1 MIMSLGVGELRELV
15 AAREEELRYAHWKL
29 ADAKK
34 RLEAAEAHEAATAE
48 RQQAAATATAAAVK
62 VGAVKPEA
70 DPNGLEQSHAHH
82 PEQKQELQH
91 TPKQEEEEDEEEEE
105 EEASLISEY
114 EEIQPNES
122 THGDKSS
129 EENGHEHDR
138 QHKDKSHKS
147 EPDTPVYPWTVLPE
161 HVKVDA
167 GAVNEKS
174 MTPSCASGSGA
185 RASGAN
191 KAPKFAGA
199 ARRADSTQQHS
210 GYGKADTPERHGLLP
225 PPPPPPPEQVKTMC
239 PTPCGCGK
247 PCTRVERM
255 IRQQH
260 SSPFARTRLKH
271 NNHACDVCQQEWYAA
286 THRPRHRR

>member
-1 MIMSLGVGELRELV
+1 MWTKPECPIAGFTSVIMSLGVGELRELV

-91 TPKQEEEEDEEEEE
+91 TPKQEEEEDEEEE

-199 ARRADSTQQHS
+199 ARRADSTRQQHS
-210 GYGKADTPERHGLLP
+210 GYGKADPREPWSTSSTTSTTPRTGDSKSL
-225 PPPPPPPEQVKTMC
+225 Q
-239 PTPCGCGK
+239 PTRSCGWGRNRDGSELGFLVTG
-247 PCTRVERM
+247 PDPNA
-255 IRQQH
+255 H
-260 SSPFARTRLKH
+260 L
-271 NNHACDVCQQEWYAA
+271 
-286 THRPRHRR
+286 